1 MNCLKFH
8 SSTLRVL
15 ASALAL
21 GLILAAPARGAREK
35 RKKEADWKVE
45 RRKLLTQIEQQVA
58 AEVNKAVDPKKVAAQ
73 LKLKWPVT
81 APKKSLKEIE
91 EEVKKRIQKMVDK
104 EYPME
109 GKKEEYR
116 KQAEAK
122 YRLHKI
128 GDRVSFV
135 IRGGRGT
142 NTFVEGRF
150 DAITATR
157 IKVSNRWIVRSD
169 MAMSDVACFDPDV
182 HNRYVER
189 YARVQLNKYKIRR
202 VDYAEALRKKF
213 VDQAYKDAGYIK
225 WGKNWIAARDLLD
238 RAIAFQRKQLETRI
252 RPKLE
257 REVFTKK
264 GYMLFKGEWMPKKT
278 ATSLKE
284 KLKRMIE
291 EKKQQS
297 QAQELFG
304 PEMGA
309 GKQGGMPGMGKGA
322 DMMMGPG
329 MPKGG
334 GADMMMGPGM
344 PGGKKKKGN
353 KGGGLFDEDQ

>member
-1 MNCLKFH
+1 MNCLK
-8 SSTLRVL
+8 SRSVIPGVL
-15 ASALAL
+15 ASLSL
-21 GLILAAPARGAREK
+21 LFILAAPALAAHA
-35 RKKEADWKVE
+35 KKKQKEVDWKVE
-45 RRKLLTQIEQQVA
+45 RKKILTQIEQQVA
-58 AEVNKAVDPKKVAAQ
+58 AEVNKVVDPKKVAAQ
-73 LKLKWPVT
+73 LRLKWPVT

-91 EEVKKRIQKMVDK
+91 EEVKKRIERMVDEK
-104 EYPME
+104 YPME
-109 GKKEEYR
+109 GKEEEYR

-182 HNRYVER
+182 HKRYVER
-189 YARVQLNKYKIRR
+189 YARVELNKYKIKR

-213 VDQAYKDAGYIK
+213 VEQAYKDAGYVK

-238 RAIAFQRKQLETRI
+238 RAISFQRKQLETRI
-252 RPKLE
+252 RPRLE

-284 KLKRMIE
+284 KLKKIIE

-309 GKQGGMPGMGKGA
+309 GKQGGMPGMGKGN

-334 GADMMMGPGM
+334 EGMMMGPGM
-344 PGGKKKKGN
+344 PGGKKKKDK